1 MAEGSTTITATS
13 TDGSNISGNCLVT
26 VSAVPTVCS
35 ATGNISYQVWNNIG
49 SSYSISSLTGDINYP
64 YNPSSSALITS
75 MEAPPTLAT
84 LFGSRIA
91 GYICAPATGSYTFWI
106 ASDNEGELLL
116 STDDQPANKQRIA
129 YHNGNTLPREW
140 NKYLTQKSVVID
152 LVQGHSYYI
161 EALMKQVWGGSCQVV
176 GWLKP
181 GQSGTVPSE
190 VIPGSVLSPLTG
202 VLLSPSASEIKTAE
216 IISGNPE
223 ISKSDVMLLVYPNP
237 LVENVLNIKLENLK
251 SEATLR
257 IFTIT
262 GIKCYEE
269 IIQNSETIKVD
280 RSVFKN
286 GMYIIQIENDDFVK
300 TTKLI
305 VN

>member
-1 MAEGSTTITATS
+1 
-13 TDGSNISGNCLVT
+13 
-26 VSAVPTVCS
+26 
-35 ATGNISYQVWNNIG
+35 
-49 SSYSISSLTGDINYP
+49 
-64 YNPSSSALITS
+64 

-269 IIQNSETIKVD
+269 IIRNSETIKVD

>member
-1 MAEGSTTITATS
+1 
-13 TDGSNISGNCLVT
+13 
-26 VSAVPTVCS
+26 
-35 ATGNISYQVWNNIG
+35 
-49 SSYSISSLTGDINYP
+49 
-64 YNPSSSALITS
+64 
-75 MEAPPTLAT
+75 
-84 LFGSRIA
+84 
-91 GYICAPATGSYTFWI
+91 
-106 ASDNEGELLL
+106 
-116 STDDQPANKQRIA
+116 
-129 YHNGNTLPREW
+129 
-140 NKYLTQKSVVID
+140 
-152 LVQGHSYYI
+152 
-161 EALMKQVWGGSCQVV
+161 
-176 GWLKP
+176 
-181 GQSGTVPSE
+181 
-190 VIPGSVLSPLTG
+190 
-202 VLLSPSASEIKTAE
+202 
-216 IISGNPE
+216 
-223 ISKSDVMLLVYPNP
+223 MLLVYPNP